1 MNKKLLNEIG
11 DTPAGQRA
19 LKRLRIFRT
28 HEAESA
34 KTGEAIEKK
43 FGTPEKAGE
52 YAKEYEE
59 KQRIINMIKKR
70 MGEPVNEGV
79 LGNLAKK
86 AATAAVGA
94 AKQVGKKAATAAVGA
109 AKQVGTNIVTRLEN
123 LPSNKALIGGL
134 LDAGSTIAK
143 GVRTERTMPASRQ
156 TEHGMRTLGSA
167 ANTVAK
173 KLEADKRRRNAFG
186 NP

>member
-94 AKQVGKKAATAAVGA
+94 AKQVGKK
-109 AKQVGTNIVTRLEN
+109 IVTRLEN
-123 LPSNKALIGGL
+123 MPSNKALIGGL
-134 LDAGSTIAK
+134 LDAGSTIAQ
-143 GVRTERTMPASRQ
+143 GAVSYTHLRAHET
-156 TEHGMRTLGSA
+156 
-167 ANTVAK
+167 
-173 KLEADKRRRNAFG
+173 
-186 NP
+186 

>member
-43 FGTPEKAGE
+43 FGTPEEAGK

-70 MGEPVNEGV
+70 MGEPVNEGL
-79 LGNLAKK
+79 LGNLR
-86 AATAAVGA
+86 TAVVGA

-134 LDAGSTIAK
+134 LDAGSTIAQ
-143 GVRTERTMPASRQ
+143 GVQRERTMPASRQ

>member
-52 YAKEYEE
+52 YAKEYED

-79 LGNLAKK
+79 LSNLATK
-86 AATAAVGA
+86 AGTAVVGA
-94 AKQVGKKAATAAVGA
+94 ATQVGKR
-109 AKQVGTNIVTRLEN
+109 IVKGIEN
-123 LPSNKALIGGL
+123 LPSNKALLGGL
-134 LDAGSTIAK
+134 LNAGSEIAQGRREEK
-143 GVRTERTMPASRQ
+143 QMPTLKQ
-156 TEHGMRTLGSA
+156 TPHGLHTLGSA
-167 ANTVAK
+167 AGEIAK
-173 KLEADKRRRNAFG
+173 KLEADKRRRKAFG

>member
-52 YAKEYEE
+52 YAKEYED

-79 LGNLAKK
+79 LSNLATK
-86 AATAAVGA
+86 ARTAVVGA
-94 AKQVGKKAATAAVGA
+94 ANQVGK
-109 AKQVGTNIVTRLEN
+109 NIVKRLKN

-134 LDAGSTIAK
+134 LDAGSTIAQ
-143 GVRTERTMPASRQ
+143 GVQRERTMPASRQ

-167 ANTVAK
+167 TDTVAK
-173 KLEADKRRRNAFG
+173 KLEADKRRRKVFG

>member
-79 LGNLAKK
+79 LGNLAKTV
-86 AATAAVGA
+86 ATAAVGA
-94 AKQVGKKAATAAVGA
+94 ATQVGK
-109 AKQVGTNIVTRLEN
+109 NIVTRLKN
-123 LPSNKALIGGL
+123 MPSNKALIGGL
-134 LDAGSTIAK
+134 LDAGSTIAQ
-143 GVRTERTMPASRQ
+143 GVQRERTMPASRQ

>member
-52 YAKEYEE
+52 YAKEYED

-79 LGNLAKK
+79 LSNLATK
-86 AATAAVGA
+86 ARTAVVGA
-94 AKQVGKKAATAAVGA
+94 AQQVGKK
-109 AKQVGTNIVTRLEN
+109 IVKGIEN

-134 LDAGSTIAK
+134 LDAGSTIAQ
-143 GVRTERTMPASRQ
+143 GVQRERTMPASRQ

-167 ANTVAK
+167 TDTVAK
-173 KLEADKRRRNAFG
+173 KLKADKRRRNAFG

>member
-43 FGTPEKAGE
+43 FGTPEEAGK

-86 AATAAVGA
+86 AATAA
-94 AKQVGKKAATAAVGA
+94 ATAAVGA
-109 AKQVGTNIVTRLEN
+109 AKQVGKKIVTRLEN
-123 LPSNKALIGGL
+123 MPSNKALIGGL